1 MSEIYAKIYATI
13 YAEKGWLNR
22 SGPFRGHILSMEVR
36 PQNLRAHVTASIAP
50 LFRPLL
56 NWVSGIG
63 SWIPWVLRTNK
74 AKPRQ
79 RKKTKNNA
87 RQYHNAASKAAR
99 RQGLKSSFATPD
111 WLDQRPRGDNLVE
124 SCVHVCLCVWVVSVC
139 LCARC
144 MLGI

>member
-1 MSEIYAKIYATI
+1 MSEIYATI

-22 SGPFRGHILSMEVR
+22 SEPFRGHILSMEVR
-36 PQNLRAHVTASIAP
+36 PQNLPAHVTASIAP

-63 SWIPWVLRTNK
+63 SSIPWVLRRNK

-79 RKKTKNNA
+79 RKKIKNNA

-111 WLDQRPRGDNLVE
+111 WLDQQPRGDNLVE
-124 SCVHVCLCVWVVSVC
+124 SCVHVCLCVCGWC
-139 LCARC
+139 LCVCAPGAC
-144 MLGI
+144 